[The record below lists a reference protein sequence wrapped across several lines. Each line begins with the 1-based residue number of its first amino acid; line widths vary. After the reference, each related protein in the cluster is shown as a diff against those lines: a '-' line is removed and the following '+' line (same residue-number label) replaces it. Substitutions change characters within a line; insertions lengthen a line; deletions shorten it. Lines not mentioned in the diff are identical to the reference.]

1 MKRLGLII
9 TSILLVAAMLLSLMQ
24 RNLLPVFF
32 DLFTA
37 GPGGEEAVPL
47 QLEEGDPATGGK
59 AAEDAET
66 TATSIKNLARQIT
79 AEAGDD
85 YDKLVAIYDWVTA
98 NITYDLEKAKN
109 IGEYGYGAEYL
120 FETRKGVCHDYAEL
134 TRALL
139 KAVGIKATYERGEVH
154 PAPGKTENHAWN
166 RALIGE
172 TWYGLDTTW
181 GSGFID
187 EDKGLFVP
195 RPSRLYLT
203 TPEELARLHRD
214 PEYKE
219 ACEIKQ
225 MRNRARKAKPV
236 CLPKYEAGLLKRFNK
251 SREEA
256 GLASFKEETALLEI
270 TRQSAAGAAE
280 KECRNEKYSLSEL
293 EKKVM
298 DKSLPLRLS
307 CFQFYLF
314 TVWDYPTP
322 TAKELYRQI
331 LEQSK
336 PPAFLNDSAFT
347 GLTVGVVR
355 QGDLVVVILLGLSY
369 Y

>member
-1 MKRLGLII
+1 MTSVILI
-9 TSILLVAAMLLSLMQ
+9 AAMLLSLMQ
-24 RNLLPVFF
+24 RNLLPSFF
-32 DLFTA
+32 DLFTG
-37 GPGGEEAVPL
+37 GPGEEETGPI
-47 QLEEGDPATGGK
+47 QLEEGEPTAEKKTGKG
-59 AAEDAET
+59 AET

-85 YDKLVAIYDWVTA
+85 HDKLLAIYDWVTA

-109 IGEYGYGAEYL
+109 IGDYGSGAKYL

-139 KAVGIKATYERGEVH
+139 KTVGIKATYERGEVH
-154 PAPGKTENHAWN
+154 PSPGKTENHAWN

-187 EDKGLFVP
+187 EDQGLFVP

-219 ACEIKQ
+219 AREMEQ
-225 MRNRARKAKPV
+225 LRDRALEAKP
-236 CLPKYEAGLLKRFNK
+236 LYLAKYEARLLKLFNK

-256 GLASFKEETALLEI
+256 GLAPFKEEAALLEI
-270 TRQSAAGAAE
+270 ARQSAAGAAE
-280 KECRNEKYSLSEL
+280 KECRGEKYSLNKL
-293 EKKVM
+293 EKKVTAQ
-298 DKSLPLRLS
+298 SLPLRLS
-307 CFQFYLF
+307 YFQFYLL

-336 PPAFLNDSAFT
+336 PPAFLNDSAFN

-355 QGDLVVVILLGLSY
+355 RGDLVVVTLLGLSY